1 MKFGFFIL
9 FLFLIS
15 EINASNILAVWPVV
29 SRTHF
34 TLGMTLFE
42 KLAENGHTVTLV
54 SPFDQRE
61 THENIK
67 IVKLTGTTETAMYG
81 NRTSFLEMRDLSILQ
96 TLNERI
102 KIGAEMAEFTIQHEK
117 FLNVLGSG
125 EKFDLFIYDA
135 YYNDALLA

>member
-1 MKFGFFIL
+1 MKFGVF
-9 FLFLIS
+9 FLFLLLICK
-15 EINASNILAVWPVV
+15 IQASNILAIWPVV

-42 KLAENGHTVTLV
+42 KLAENGHNVTLV

-67 IVKLTGTTETAMYG
+67 LVKLAGTTEAALYG
-81 NRTSFLEMRDLSILQ
+81 NRTSYLELKNLSILE
-96 TLNERI
+96 TLNERV
-102 KIGAEMAEFTIQHEK
+102 KNGAAMADFTIQHEK
-117 FLNVLGSG
+117 LLKVLGSE
-125 EKFDLFIYDA
+125 EKFDVFIYDA